1 MNSGYKI
8 GGRELSDVVEF
19 FTTDEQNTHT
29 VIDSRLTNGQNL
41 YKKGGADLKLALNGT
56 FPTSAGA
63 DYPGGYNLLPP
74 YKTNGAPIDVAL
86 KGCRPIGIP
95 LKDVGAGSY
104 VIYRS
109 GDKTYF
115 VSGNQPTGGEEL
127 AHSPQ
132 YVFFELQG
140 PGGGGGGTQNLY
152 SGSGGAS
159 GAYMFGCLKISSP
172 VYITVGQGGRGGN
185 GVTVGKGEDGQTGT
199 ASTIQTQYGG
209 VTYTLTAGSG
219 TGGEGGNNGN
229 KGGTAG
235 TCSFT
240 PQLIDD
246 VEQYKIIGQYPGS
259 PGSSRRTPASE
270 QNGKEAVYN
279 HWLKPEGGSFTRPGG
294 SGGSSKDEAGYGGGG
309 GASVFGDGANGAHQ
323 KDGITPTAYGAGGSG
338 GGNYVGRK
346 YDGGA
351 GADGRFILYY

>member
-1 MNSGYKI
+1 MESGYKNRGQDI
-8 GGRELSDVVEF
+8 GNLLEF
-19 FTTDEQNTHT
+19 FTIDEQNTYT
-29 VIDSRLTNGQNL
+29 VVDSRFTNGNGK
-41 YKKGGADLKLALNGT
+41 YKKGGVDLKTAIGGT

-115 VSGNQPTGGEEL
+115 VSGNQPSGGEEL
-127 AHSPQ
+127 AHNPQ

-172 VYITVGQGGRGGN
+172 VYITVGQGGRGGT
-185 GVTVGKGEDGQTGT
+185 GVALGKGEDGQTGT
-199 ASTIQTQYGG
+199 ASIIQMQYEGI
-209 VTYTLTAGSG
+209 TYTLTAGSG

-229 KGGTAG
+229 NGGTAG
-235 TCSFT
+235 VCSFT
-240 PQLIDD
+240 PQLIDN

-270 QNGKEAVYN
+270 QNGKEAIYN

-294 SGGSSKDEAGYGGGG
+294 NGGYSNDTAGYGGGG
-309 GASVFGDGANGAHQ
+309 GASVFGDGGGGGYQH
-323 KDGITPTAYGAGGSG
+323 DGYLSEAYGAGGGG

-351 GADGRFILYY
+351 GTDGRFILYY

>member
-172 VYITVGQGGRGGN
+172 VYITVGQGGRGGT
-185 GVTVGKGEDGQTGT
+185 GVTLGKGEDGHTGT

-246 VEQYKIIGQYPGS
+246 TERYKIIGQYPGS

-294 SGGSSKDEAGYGGGG
+294 SGGSSKDEAGHGGGG
-309 GASVFGDGANGAHQ
+309 GASVFGDGANGRFQ
-323 KDGITPTAYGAGGSG
+323 NDGITPTAYGAGGSG

>member
-1 MNSGYKI
+1 MNTGYKVHGQDI
-8 GGRELSDVVEF
+8 SSLLEF
-19 FTTDEQNTHT
+19 FTNEELSGFT
-29 VIDSRLTNGQNL
+29 VISSRLTNGNDNF
-41 YKKGGADLKLALNGT
+41 KKNNIDLKTSLSGI
-56 FPTSAGA
+56 FPTSAGS
-63 DYPGGYNLLPP
+63 DYPGGYNLLPS
-74 YKTNGAPIDVAL
+74 YKTNGEAIDVAL

-115 VSGNQPTGGEEL
+115 ASGDQPTGGEEL
-127 AHSPQ
+127 AHNPQ

-140 PGGGGGGTQNLY
+140 PGGGGGGTQDLY

-159 GAYMFGCLKISSP
+159 GAYMFGCLKISNP

-185 GVTVGKGEDGQTGT
+185 GVSVGKGEDGQTGN
-199 ASTIQTQYGG
+199 ASTIQTQYNG
-209 VTYTLTAGSG
+209 VTYTLTAGPG

-246 VEQYKIIGQYPGS
+246 VEQYKIIGQYSGS

-270 QNGKEAVYN
+270 RNGKEAIYN

-294 SGGSSKDEAGYGGGG
+294 SGGRSKDEPGNGGGG
-309 GASVFGDGANGAHQ
+309 GASVFGDGANGAFQ
-323 KDGITPTAYGAGGSG
+323 NNGITPTAYGAGGSG
-338 GGNYVGRK
+338 GGNYIARK
-346 YDGGA
+346 YDGGK
-351 GADGRFILYY
+351 GADGRFIIYY

>member
-115 VSGNQPTGGEEL
+115 VSGNQPSGGEEL
-127 AHSPQ
+127 AHNPQ

-159 GAYMFGCLKISSP
+159 GAYMFGCLKIDNP
-172 VYITVGQGGRGGN
+172 VYITVGQGGRGGA
-185 GVTVGKGEDGQTGT
+185 GVALGKGEDGQTGT
-199 ASTIQTQYGG
+199 ASTIQTQYEG

-240 PQLIDD
+240 PQLIDN

-270 QNGKEAVYN
+270 QNGKEAIYN
-279 HWLKPEGGSFTRPGG
+279 YWLKPEGGSFTRPGG
-294 SGGSSKDEAGYGGGG
+294 NGGYSNDTAGYGGGG
-309 GASVFGDGANGAHQ
+309 GASVFGDGGGGGYQH
-323 KDGITPTAYGAGGSG
+323 DGYLSEAYGAGGGG

-346 YDGGA
+346 HDGGA